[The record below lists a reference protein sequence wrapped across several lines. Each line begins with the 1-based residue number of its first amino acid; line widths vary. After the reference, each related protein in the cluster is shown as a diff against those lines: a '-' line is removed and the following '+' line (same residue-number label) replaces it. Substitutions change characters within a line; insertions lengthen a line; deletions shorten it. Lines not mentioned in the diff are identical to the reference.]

1 MLGTTLGDSIEAKP
15 GPSLGS
21 VVGILELSL
30 GLELGLALDWG
41 QLAKA
46 ATPLALA
53 AKHAEEAAELGA
65 TKVDLQKLQK
75 FGGGANISPPV
86 GAMQGSLD
94 NRLGS
99 TEGSLDCNAGGLWV
113 GLEVGSSG

>member
-1 MLGTTLGDSIEAKP
+1 MKAKS
-15 GPSLGS
+15 GPSLGA

-30 GLELGLALDWG
+30 GLELGLVLDWG

-46 ATPLALA
+46 ATPLSFAAMHAEAA
-53 AKHAEEAAELGA
+53 AKLSGAEAAA
-65 TKVDLQKLQK
+65 KVDSAKLQK

-86 GAMQGSLD
+86 GARQGSLG

-99 TEGSLDCNAGGLWV
+99 TEGSLNCNAGGLWV
-113 GLEVGSSG
+113 GLEVRS